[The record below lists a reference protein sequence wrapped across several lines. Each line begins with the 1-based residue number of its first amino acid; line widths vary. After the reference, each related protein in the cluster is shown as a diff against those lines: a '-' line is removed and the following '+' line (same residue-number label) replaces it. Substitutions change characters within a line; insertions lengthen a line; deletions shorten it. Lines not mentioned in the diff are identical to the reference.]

1 MRRFFQYLF
10 LFFLAFSFF
19 FLIAIIRPVW
29 CDEIWVYG
37 FSHNISEG
45 MVIYRDFNALQMPL
59 YIFISSFFLFVFGD
73 YVISTHL
80 FDCILIGLLFLMMYK
95 KIGIKSIF
103 ILFILTIG
111 YSGYNLL
118 SLFLLMSILFF
129 IDAGK
134 YHDFLIGLLVGL
146 IFITKQNI
154 GIALFVPYI
163 YYSKKKFRSIFY
175 FFIPFLIISVYFILN
190 SSYFS
195 FLDCVFGSM
204 FDFNQQNKKLF
215 FSFLLI
221 EFFVICHLLV
231 LINKNRFYDKRLLYT
246 MFFQVIS
253 YPICDD
259 SHLFLALIPY
269 FYILFSYPFDKKKFY
284 FLLFF
289 IFYSFYS
296 LFLKPFNV
304 SFENNSFYLRNL
316 STVKMQ
322 FLDDFSYFSKKYDHS
337 YFIDWQA
344 YVYKI
349 YYRKPIDRFDFMLS
363 GNCGYHGVRKLIK
376 EVENSCQ
383 KETCLFVI
391 YQDDFNSSISQW
403 KEIIDY
409 VKNHYSSIEIDD
421 GFYLLGNEDYIHEK
435 E

>member
-1 MRRFFQYLF
+1 M
-10 LFFLAFSFF
+10 
-19 FLIAIIRPVW
+19 
-29 CDEIWVYG
+29 
-37 FSHNISEG
+37 H
-45 MVIYRDFNALQMPL
+45 YRCR

-204 FDFNQQNKKLF
+204 FDFNQQNKNYFFLF
-215 FSFLLI
+215 
-221 EFFVICHLLV
+221 
-231 LINKNRFYDKRLLYT
+231 Y
-246 MFFQVIS
+246 
-253 YPICDD
+253 
-259 SHLFLALIPY
+259 
-269 FYILFSYPFDKKKFY
+269 
-284 FLLFF
+284 
-289 IFYSFYS
+289 
-296 LFLKPFNV
+296 
-304 SFENNSFYLRNL
+304 
-316 STVKMQ
+316 
-322 FLDDFSYFSKKYDHS
+322 
-337 YFIDWQA
+337 
-344 YVYKI
+344 
-349 YYRKPIDRFDFMLS
+349 
-363 GNCGYHGVRKLIK
+363 
-376 EVENSCQ
+376 
-383 KETCLFVI
+383 
-391 YQDDFNSSISQW
+391 
-403 KEIIDY
+403 
-409 VKNHYSSIEIDD
+409 
-421 GFYLLGNEDYIHEK
+421 
-435 E
+435 